1 MASKSTTTYLS
12 TEVNDKLYAIRTRL
26 NFIAAGTPES
36 DRAADLLRELSA
48 TLDAVDERASDLLI
62 AAASR
67 R

>member
-1 MASKSTTTYLS
+1 MASKSTITYLS

-36 DRAADLLRELSA
+36 DRAADLLRKLSA
-48 TLDAVDERASDLLI
+48 TLDAVDQEATDIRN
-62 AAASR
+62 AAAIR